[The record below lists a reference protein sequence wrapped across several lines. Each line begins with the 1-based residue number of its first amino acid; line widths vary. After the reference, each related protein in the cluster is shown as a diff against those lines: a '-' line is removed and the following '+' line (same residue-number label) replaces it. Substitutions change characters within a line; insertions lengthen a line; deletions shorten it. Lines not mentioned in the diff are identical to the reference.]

1 MKVEE
6 MIKAL
11 EELGFKVSARKRTDG
26 GMIISKIN
34 NMTFTGAK
42 GNQYARQVLGVE
54 LSQARIEQTHF
65 NVQKYIAGAKK
76 KTTLDEEMKGKLRKV
91 QRLWRKQ
98 GVKGRITAKKVKW
111 HISEHGR
118 KEAMENLEKMTRY
131 GSGYAYYENVEYLA
145 KYIEDIARGILNN
158 DKLQDDLFALAEY
171 IRSKADTFKEEWI
184 AKCYEFAYWIIEN
197 HYDEDMTRFCMQKI
211 YETIG

>member
-1 MKVEE
+1 MRVEE

-11 EELGFKVSARKRTDG
+11 EEMGFKVSARKRTDG

-42 GNQYARQVLGVE
+42 GNAYARKVLGIE
-54 LSQARIEQTHF
+54 LSQAKIEQVHF
-65 NVQKYIAGAKK
+65 NVAKYIEGSKK
-76 KTTLDEEMKGKLRKV
+76 KATLDDEMKGKLRKV

-111 HISEHGR
+111 HIKEHGR

-131 GSGYAYYENVEYLA
+131 GQGLAYEENVEYLA
-145 KYIEDIARGILNN
+145 KYVEDIARGVLTN
-158 DKLQDDLFALAEY
+158 DKLQDDLYTLANY

-184 AKCYEFAYWIIEN
+184 AKCYENCYEIVKF
-197 HYDEDMTRFCMQKI
+197 HYDEQITRECIQRI
-211 YETIG
+211 YEIIG

>member
-76 KTTLDEEMKGKLRKV
+76 KTTLDEEMKSKLRKV

>member
-11 EELGFKVSARKRTDG
+11 EEMGFKVSARKRTDG

-42 GNQYARQVLGVE
+42 GNAYARKVLGIE
-54 LSQARIEQTHF
+54 MSQARIEQVHF
-65 NVQKYIAGAKK
+65 NVAKYIEGSKK
-76 KTTLDEEMKGKLRKV
+76 KATLDEEMKGKLRKV

-111 HISEHGR
+111 HIKEHGR

-145 KYIEDIARGILNN
+145 KYIEDIARGVLTN
-158 DKLQDDLFALAEY
+158 DKLQDDLYTLANY

-184 AKCYEFAYWIIEN
+184 AKCYEYAYWIIEN
-197 HYDEDMTRFCMQKI
+197 HYDEEMTRFCIQKI

>member
-6 MIKAL
+6 MIKDL
-11 EELGFKVSARKRTDG
+11 EEMGFKVSARRRTDG

-34 NMTFTGAK
+34 NRAFTGAK

-76 KTTLDEEMKGKLRKV
+76 KTTLDEEMKSQLRKV
-91 QRLWRKQ
+91 QRLWRRK
-98 GVKGRITAKKVKW
+98 GVKGRITSKKVKW
-111 HISEHGR
+111 HIEHEGR
-118 KEAMENLEKMTRY
+118 QAATANLEKMSRY
-131 GSGYAYYENVEYLA
+131 GSGFAYYENVEYLA

-158 DKLQDDLFALAEY
+158 DTLQDEVYRLADY
-171 IRSKADTFKEEWI
+171 IRSKAETFKEEWI

-197 HYDEDMTRFCMQKI
+197 HYDEEMTRFCIQKI

>member
-11 EELGFKVSARKRTDG
+11 EEMGFKVSARKRTDG

-91 QRLWRKQ
+91 QRLWRRK

-111 HISEHGR
+111 HIEHEGR
-118 KEAMENLEKMTRY
+118 QSAEANLEKMTRY

-145 KYIEDIARGILNN
+145 QYIEDIARGILNN
-158 DKLQDDLFALAEY
+158 DSLQDEVYRVADY
-171 IRSKADTFKEEWI
+171 IRSKAETFKEEWI
-184 AKCYEFAYWIIEN
+184 GKCYEYAYAIIEN
-197 HYDEDMTRFCMQKI
+197 HYDEDMTRFCIQKI

>member
-1 MKVEE
+1 
-6 MIKAL
+6 
-11 EELGFKVSARKRTDG
+11 
-26 GMIISKIN
+26 
-34 NMTFTGAK
+34 MTFTGAK

-76 KTTLDEEMKGKLRKV
+76 KTTLDEEMKGQLRKV
-91 QRLWRKQ
+91 QRLWRRK

-111 HISEHGR
+111 HIEHEGR
-118 KEAMENLEKMTRY
+118 AAATANLEKMSRY
-131 GSGYAYYENVEYLA
+131 GSGFAYYENVEYLA

-158 DKLQDDLFALAEY
+158 DSLQDEVYRLADY

-197 HYDEDMTRFCMQKI
+197 HYDEEMTRFCIQKI

>member
-11 EELGFKVSARKRTDG
+11 EEMGFKVSARRRTDG

-76 KTTLDEEMKGKLRKV
+76 KTTLDEEMKSQLRKV
-91 QRLWRKQ
+91 QRLWRRK

-111 HISEHGR
+111 HIEHEGR
-118 KEAMENLEKMTRY
+118 QAATANLEKMSRY
-131 GSGYAYYENVEYLA
+131 GSGFAYYENVEYLA

-158 DKLQDDLFALAEY
+158 DTLQDEVYRLADY
-171 IRSKADTFKEEWI
+171 IRSKAETFKEEWI

-197 HYDEDMTRFCMQKI
+197 HYDEEMTRFCIQKI

>member
-1 MKVEE
+1 

-76 KTTLDEEMKGKLRKV
+76 KTTLDEEMKSKLRKV

>member
-42 GNQYARQVLGVE
+42 GNQYARQILGVE

-76 KTTLDEEMKGKLRKV
+76 KTTLDEEMKSKLRKV